1 MDIAMASRPLICF
14 YGDDFTGS
22 TNSFAQFQKFG
33 LTGLLLTKLPPLDE
47 LRTIARSVDV
57 LGVAGLSRSMPV
69 AELEAELRTVFG
81 LFADLKPSLIQ
92 YKVCS
97 TFNSSKT
104 IGNIGRACEIAFE
117 MFPGGPIAVAPAQ
130 PDFGRYT
137 LFGHH
142 FARAS
147 DGRVYRLDRHPTMAV
162 HPVTP
167 MSESSLRLNLLA
179 QAEGLT
185 VREVHL
191 LDLRRAGGDRVATWG
206 GEAMPQRVTVFDALA
221 NDDLETIADLILAE
235 APRGG
240 PALCVGSGGMSYGI
254 AVFLARRTSASARRS
269 PPMPP
274 VGAMLVV
281 SGSCSRLTAEQIERA
296 VEHGWRGVRVDPAR
310 LAHADALAEQQ
321 ESVVASLSAGQ
332 SVVAYTASGTSDTPD
347 ADVAVIGAGLAR
359 IVEASLKRAGVRR
372 LIVAGGDTSGYVVRA
387 LPVRALKL
395 GAVVIENAVMCTTMS
410 AEPWLDGV
418 EAMLKGGQVGDRDLF
433 ERVRLGLS
441 VEGRA

>member
-1 MDIAMASRPLICF
+1 
-14 YGDDFTGS
+14 
-22 TNSFAQFQKFG
+22 
-33 LTGLLLTKLPPLDE
+33 
-47 LRTIARSVDV
+47 
-57 LGVAGLSRSMPV
+57 
-69 AELEAELRTVFG
+69 
-81 LFADLKPSLIQ
+81 
-92 YKVCS
+92 
-97 TFNSSKT
+97 
-104 IGNIGRACEIAFE
+104 
-117 MFPGGPIAVAPAQ
+117 
-130 PDFGRYT
+130 
-137 LFGHH
+137 
-142 FARAS
+142 
-147 DGRVYRLDRHPTMAV
+147 MAV

-167 MSESSLRLNLLA
+167 MSELSLRLNLLA

-387 LPVRALKL
+387 LPVRAQAGRGRHRKR
-395 GAVVIENAVMCTTMS
+395 GDVHDDVCRAVAR
-410 AEPWLDGV
+410 WRR
-418 EAMLKGGQVGDRDLF
+418 GDAK
-433 ERVRLGLS
+433 
-441 VEGRA
+441 GRAGRRPRSVRAGAAGPVGRGEGVTSRRPPRSQGWRWGSFRPGRSGH